1 MNTIILRDFEERDI
15 DFIYRCKNDEK
26 LNEMIV
32 GQFRPFSYEEAV
44 KWVHGCMGEHETFKF
59 WAVATN
65 DAEKRIVG
73 WVSLSEINKSDRT
86 ACHHGL
92 VIGDSLYRDGTAMF
106 EAMLL
111 SMGYAFDN
119 LKTHRLYGSCL
130 SEHKISPYLL
140 SALGFTLE
148 GTRRDA
154 TFKNGRFFDI
164 NDSAILENEYLEN
177 KLNNIYETNCLIRNF
192 IRNKK
197 HK

>member
-32 GQFRPFSYEEAV
+32 GQFRSFSYEDAAN
-44 KWVHGCMGEHETFKF
+44 WVHGCMGEHETFKF
-59 WAVATN
+59 WAVAAN

-73 WVSLSEINKSDRT
+73 WVSLSEINKLDRT
-86 ACHHGL
+86 VCHHGL
-92 VIGDSLYRDGTAMF
+92 VIGDGSYRDGTAMF

-111 SMGYAFDN
+111 SMGYAFDT
-119 LKTHRLYGSCL
+119 LKAHRLYGSCL
-130 SEHKISPYLL
+130 SEHKVSPYLL

-154 TFKNGRFFDI
+154 TFKKGRYFNI
-164 NDSAILENEYLEN
+164 NDYAILENEYIEN
-177 KLNNIYETNCLIRNF
+177 KLNNKYETSCLIRNF